1 MTFEAL
7 LLLAGAVFILAVT
20 PGPGVML
27 IVSRAMTAG
36 LRQALITIIG
46 IVTADLLFLLLVV
59 YGLQAIAESLSFLFI
74 IIKYLGGLY
83 LIWLGISIW
92 RSQPAKIT
100 INANSGVEHKPASY
114 HVSWLSG
121 LIVTLS
127 NPKAI
132 LFYMSFLPAFVD
144 IPTLTTIDIVIVSMI
159 ICSVIGGVMFFYAFS
174 AVKTQHMV
182 TKNSSGKLA
191 KKIAGG
197 LMVTTGGILMAKT

>member
-1 MTFEAL
+1 MTLEAL
-7 LLLAGAVFILAVT
+7 LLLAGAIFILAIT

-36 LRQALITIIG
+36 LKQAAVTIIG
-46 IVTADLLFLLLVV
+46 IITADLLFLLLVV
-59 YGLQAIAESLSFLFI
+59 YGLQAIAESLSVLFI
-74 IIKYLGGLY
+74 IIKYAGGLY

-92 RSQPAKIT
+92 RSHPAKIN
-100 INANSGVEHKPASY
+100 INNEKSTNQKPASY
-114 HVSWLSG
+114 YASWLSG

-144 IPTLTTIDIVIVSMI
+144 IPALTTIDIIIVSVI

-174 AVKTQHMV
+174 TVKTQHMM
-182 TKNSSGKLA
+182 TKNSSNKLA
-191 KKIAGG
+191 KRIAGG
-197 LMVTTGGILMAKT
+197 LMVTTGGILITKT